1 MAISLSGLAS
11 GFDWQSM
18 VDQLVEVER
27 APQNQLRSEQL
38 ELRERGTA
46 LSSLRTQLGTL
57 QNRLTALQDTALFG
71 GRTVSSSNS
80 SVLSA
85 TATTDTSLGSFNFSV
100 SQLATAS
107 SWRGASD
114 IGARLSESDDVSGVQ
129 LGATGLGTAFRP
141 GTFTINNQ
149 QITVEATD
157 TLQAVFDRI
166 ASTTGV
172 TAAYSS
178 ATDKVTLSGPATI
191 TLGSA
196 ADTSNM
202 LQLLKLSNTGTSST
216 SSSAALGAV
225 NPSAALSAANLATAI
240 SDGGSGA
247 GEFKLNG
254 VSITYNASSDSLG
267 SVLNRI
273 NSSAAGVTATY
284 DSALD
289 RVVLMNRTT
298 GDLGV
303 AMEDVSGNFLQAS
316 GLSAGTLQTGKNL
329 VYSINGGGELVSNSN
344 TIDGEMAGIPGLSA
358 TVMAEGTA
366 TVSVSSDT
374 AKVKS
379 ALIDFVTEYNK
390 VQSTIS
396 QHTASSTDAQGKV
409 TAGVLANDSDVSE
422 ISRLLRQLVTSEVNG
437 GTGPLRRMDDL
448 GFSSNGTDDSLATTD
463 LGELDELLSGGF
475 GELQSFLNTGST
487 GLVQRLDTYLKKVV
501 GDDGSLIR
509 HSDAIATQATTI
521 DTQVADLERIVQA
534 SRQRMIDNF
543 VAMETAQ
550 ARMAQQ
556 LQFLTQ
562 RFGTS

>member
-1 MAISLSGLAS
+1 
-11 GFDWQSM
+11 
-18 VDQLVEVER
+18 
-27 APQNQLRSEQL
+27 
-38 ELRERGTA
+38 
-46 LSSLRTQLGTL
+46 
-57 QNRLTALQDTALFG
+57 
-71 GRTVSSSNS
+71 
-80 SVLSA
+80 
-85 TATTDTSLGSFNFSV
+85 TDTSLGSFNFSV

-107 SWRGASD
+107 SWRGAAD
-114 IGARLSESDDVSGVQ
+114 IGARLSESDDVSGVV

-141 GTFTINNQ
+141 GTFTVNNQ

-157 TLQAVFDRI
+157 NLQAVFDRI

-172 TAAYSS
+172 TASYSS
-178 ATDKVTLSGPATI
+178 ATDKVTLSGPGTI

-216 SSSAALGAV
+216 SSGSALGAV
-225 NPSAALSAANLATAI
+225 NTSAALSAANLATAI
-240 SDGGSGA
+240 SDGGSSA

-267 SVLNRI
+267 AVLNRI

-344 TIDGEMAGIPGLSA
+344 TINGETAGIPGLSA

-379 ALIDFVTEYNK
+379 ALVDFVTEYNK

-422 ISRLLRQLVTSEVNG
+422 ISRLLRQLVTSEVTG
-437 GTGPLRRMDDL
+437 GTGSLRRMDDL

-463 LGELDELLSGGF
+463 IARLDELLNDGF
-475 GELQSFLNTGST
+475 GALQSFLNTGST

-509 HSDAIATQATTI
+509 HSDALATQATTI

-562 RFGTS
+562 RFGTA

>member
-448 GFSSNGTDDSLATTD
+448 GFSSNGTDDALATTD

>member
-521 DTQVADLERIVQA
+521 DTQVADLERIVQV

>member
-463 LGELDELLSGGF
+463 LAELDELLSGGF